1 AFATRRGTLQHARML
16 RRHALSAAF
25 ALAAWVHLPGCSA
38 ETELHRDEF
47 SGALSRWVVEQ
58 MPGGTVTVREGALE
72 IEDAEGC
79 TVWFREKLTA
89 PFVITYETTFLAA
102 GGPHDRVSDM
112 NCFWLAADPGAP
124 DGCPFAPG
132 HGRSGR
138 FADYDSLR
146 TYYVGYGGNEN
157 STTRFRRYGGDGSKP
172 LLAGHDL
179 SDKKFMLEAH
189 KPYQV
194 RIEAHPDGRVRYL
207 RDGEV
212 VFAWRDPAPLTSGWF
227 GFRTVKSHQ
236 RIRNFRVLQP

>member
-1 AFATRRGTLQHARML
+1 ML
-16 RRHALSAAF
+16 RRCAHFTFAVILLARLSAGA
-25 ALAAWVHLPGCSA
+25 A
-38 ETELHRDEF
+38 ETELHRDDF
-47 SGALSRWVVEQ
+47 SADLSRWVVEQ
-58 MPGGTVTVREGALE
+58 LPGGTVAVRDGALE

-89 PFVITYETTFLAA
+89 PVVITYETTFIAA

-112 NCFWLAADPGAP
+112 NCFWMAADPRAP
-124 DGCPFAPG
+124 AGCPFAPG
-132 HGRSGR
+132 HGRSGK

-157 STTRFRRYGGDGSKP
+157 STTRFRRYGGEGSKP
-172 LLAGHDL
+172 LLPEHDL
-179 SDKKFMLEAH
+179 SDKKFLLEAN
-189 KPYQV
+189 KPYRI
-194 RIEAHPDGRVRYL
+194 RIEAYPDGRMRYL

-236 RIRNFRVLQP
+236 RIRDFRVTRP